1 MNPKSSNYSKPEEK
15 KAPKPSS
22 SSTPAKKVKV
32 RAQEVENSDS
42 SSDESD
48 TPPPSKKKS
57 SRKAETNALRV
68 ESTAYIEEV
77 AEEDE
82 PLQPST
88 TKQLAKGKPFDRKDF
103 LKRYL

>member
-88 TKQLAKGKPFDRKDF
+88 TKQLAKGKQFDRKDF